1 MRPVRP
7 ARVPVVTA
15 VVAAAALTAVTGCT
29 EKSDAKGGGANSVS
43 VTATDDKCE
52 VSKKELTA
60 GHVELAIENK
70 GSKVTEVYLL
80 FPDDRIVSEREN
92 IGPGTKQKL
101 TAEVKAGSYD
111 IACKPGMKGDGI
123 RQKVTVTGGGKSV
136 KRDPRLDKA
145 VAEYRAYA
153 QAQADE
159 TLPATKTFTDAVR
172 EGDLDAA
179 KKAYAPH
186 ASAGSAPSRSRSPS
200 ATSTRRSTCAR
211 TASKRARTWRR
222 TGRAGTVWSALWKD
236 EKTGKREKALATQ
249 LDKDLLDWQKRV
261 GKAVITPTSMANG
274 AKELLD
280 EVATGKV
287 TGEEERYSH
296 TDLVDF
302 KANVEGA
309 QKSYELLKPVAAE
322 NDPKLTKELDKQ
334 FAALNKLLEK
344 HREGGAGSYTF
355 TSYDKVG
362 KADRKELHDGV
373 NALAEP
379 LSKLAAAVAVAKTK

>member
-1 MRPVRP
+1 MRP
-7 ARVPVVTA
+7 ARLSVVTA
-15 VVAAAALTAVTGCT
+15 VATVAALAAVTGCT
-29 EKSDAKGGGANSVS
+29 EKSDTKGGGANSVR
-43 VTATDDKCE
+43 VTATDDTCE
-52 VSKKELTA
+52 VSKKKLSA

-101 TAEVKAGSYD
+101 TAEVKAGAYE

-123 RQKVTVTGGGKSV
+123 RQKVTVTGGGTTA
-136 KRDPRLDKA
+136 KRDPRLDEA
-145 VAEYRAYA
+145 VAAYRAYA
-153 QAQADE
+153 QEQADA
-159 TLPATKTFTDAVR
+159 TLPKAKAFTDAVR
-172 EGDLDAA
+172 AGDLPAA
-179 KKAYAPH
+179 KKAYA
-186 ASAGSAPSRSRSPS
+186 ASRVGWE
-200 ATSTRRSTCAR
+200 R
-211 TASKRARTWRR
+211 TEPVAESFGDIDPKVDVREDGLEDGQDAEKDW
-222 TGRAGTVWSALWKD
+222 TGWHRLERALWQDK
-236 EKTGKREKALATQ
+236 KIGKREKELATL
-249 LDKDLLDWQKRV
+249 LDKDLKDWQNRV

-309 QKSYELLKPVAAE
+309 EKSYTLLKPVAAE

-334 FAALNKLLEK
+334 FAALDKLLEK
-344 HREGGAGSYTF
+344 YREGGADSYEF

-362 KADRKELHDGV
+362 KADRKELSDGV

-379 LSKLAAAVAVAKTK
+379 LSKLAAAVAKSK

>member
-1 MRPVRP
+1 MRPVRLS
-7 ARVPVVTA
+7 VVTA
-15 VVAAAALTAVTGCT
+15 AATVAALTAVTGCS
-29 EKSDAKGGGANSVS
+29 EKSDAKASDGAIS
-43 VTATDDKCE
+43 VTAKDDSCE
-52 VSKKELTA
+52 VSKKEFPA

-101 TAEVKAGSYD
+101 TAEVKAGNYE

-123 RQKVTVTGGGKSV
+123 RQKVTVTGGKAA
-136 KRDPRLDKA
+136 KRSPEMDKA
-145 VAEYRAYA
+145 VADYRTYV

-159 TLPATKTFTDAVR
+159 TLPKVKVFTDAVKA
-172 EGDLDAA
+172 GDIEAA
-179 KKAYAPH
+179 KKAYAD
-186 ASAGSAPSRSRSPS
+186 SRIGWE
-200 ATSTRRSTCAR
+200 R
-211 TASKRARTWRR
+211 TEPVAESFGDIDPKVDLREDGLEKGQKW
-222 TGRAGTVWSALWKD
+222 TGWHTLEKALWQDK
-236 EKTGKREKALATQ
+236 KIGPAEKALATT
-249 LDKDLLDWQKRV
+249 LVTDLTAWQKRV
-261 GKAVITPTSMANG
+261 GTAEITPTSMANG

-309 QKSYELLKPVAAE
+309 QKSYELLKPVASK
-322 NDPKLTKELDKQ
+322 NDPKLVAELDKQ
-334 FAALNKLLEK
+334 FAALNALLDK
-344 HREGGAGSYTF
+344 YRKSPASYEF

-362 KADRKELHDGV
+362 KAERKELSDGV

-379 LSKLAAAVAVAKTK
+379 LSKLAAAVVK

>member
-1 MRPVRP
+1 MRP
-7 ARVPVVTA
+7 ARLSALAATA
-15 VVAAAALTAVTGCT
+15 VAAALTTVTGCT
-29 EKSDAKGGGANSVS
+29 EKGGDGDGVVQ

-52 VSKKELTA
+52 VSTKEFPA

-70 GSKVTEVYLL
+70 GSKVTEVYIL
-80 FPDDRIVSEREN
+80 FPDDRVVTEREN
-92 IGPGTKQKL
+92 IGPGTKQRV
-101 TAEVKAGSYD
+101 TAEVKPGDYQ

-123 RQKVTVTGGGKSV
+123 RQSVKATGKGAA

-145 VAEYRAYA
+145 VAAYRQYA

-159 TLPATKTFTDAVR
+159 TLPLAEAFAKAVKD
-172 EGDLDAA
+172 GDVEAA
-179 KKAYAPH
+179 KKAYAP
-186 ASAGSAPSRSRSPS
+186 SRIGWE
-200 ATSTRRSTCAR
+200 R
-211 TASKRARTWRR
+211 TEPVAESFGDIDPKVDLREDGLEGDQEW
-222 TGRAGTVWSALWKD
+222 TGWHRLEKSLWKD
-236 EKTGKREKALATQ
+236 KKITGEDKKLADRLIT
-249 LDKDLLDWQKRV
+249 DLEDWQNRV
-261 GKAVITPTSMANG
+261 GKAEITPTSMANG

-309 QKSYELLKPVAAE
+309 EKSYELLKPVAKE
-322 NDPKLTKELDKQ
+322 NDAALTTELDKQ
-334 FAALNKLLEK
+334 FAALDTLLDK
-344 HREGGAGSYTF
+344 YRADKDSYEF

-362 KADRKELHDGV
+362 AADRKELSDAV

-379 LSKLAAAVAVAKTK
+379 LSKLAAAVVTK